1 MFFSETYD
9 IKDASYYNDGTHIR
23 GLEIPSG
30 AGVTTNGDY
39 LTIASTTSEKLIYIP
54 VTLANSDNW
63 EFSVK
68 IVLKQQNKVVG
79 LIFNDNTYYASSNA
93 SNGRYYYTI
102 SSETSTNVTAT
113 AGDVITIR
121 RQNGVTKFIVNGTEL
136 GSKTAT
142 HKSSFRCGFYTYG
155 SAQYVDEIIIK
166 RL

>member
-1 MFFSETYD
+1 M
-9 IKDASYYNDGTHIR
+9 R
-23 GLEIPSG
+23 
-30 AGVTTNGDY
+30 
-39 LTIASTTSEKLIYIP
+39 
-54 VTLANSDNW
+54 
-63 EFSVK
+63 
-68 IVLKQQNKVVG
+68 QQNKVVG

-142 HKSSFRCGFYTYG
+142 HKSSFKCGFYTYG
-155 SAQYVDEIIIK
+155 QPQYVDEILIK
-166 RL
+166 PL